1 MTLIGHLAA
10 DVDLRQTKSG
20 RSLASF
26 SLATNRF
33 VKDQE
38 GKKRSMAD
46 FHRIIAWE
54 GLAKICNNY
63 LNKGSAVLIEGRL
76 INRSFDDKEGNK
88 VYRTEIVAD
97 SLDILKSKKSK
108 TGKHEVVV
116 ENLGETEVQEEKEE
130 LVVA

>member
-26 SLATNRF
+26 SLAINRF

-88 VYRTEIVAD
+88 VYRTEIIAD
-97 SLDILKSKKSK
+97 NLNILTSKKSK

-116 ENLGETEVQEEKEE
+116 EDFSESQVQEEA
-130 LVVA
+130 LVAA

>member
-54 GLAKICNNY
+54 GLAKICSDY
-63 LNKGSAVLIEGRL
+63 LDKGAAVLIEGRL
-76 INRSFDDKEGNK
+76 INRSFNDKDGNK
-88 VYRTEIVAD
+88 VYRTEIVAN

-108 TGKHEVVV
+108 SGKHEVVV
-116 ENLGETEVQEEKEE
+116 ENLGEMEVQEEEA
-130 LVVA
+130 VVA